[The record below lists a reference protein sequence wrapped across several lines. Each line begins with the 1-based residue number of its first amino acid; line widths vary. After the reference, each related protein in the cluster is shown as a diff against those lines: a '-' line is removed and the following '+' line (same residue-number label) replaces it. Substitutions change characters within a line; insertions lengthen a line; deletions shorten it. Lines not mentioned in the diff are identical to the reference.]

1 MIISPSILSCD
12 HANIESEAHKIQSSQ
27 ADWVHIDVMDGMF
40 VPNMTFGLPIVKAF
54 KKHTTKMLDVHLMI
68 ATPDQYAE
76 QYIKAG
82 AGMLTFH
89 QEACTH
95 IHRLVSHIKELG
107 APILGSLA
115 VMPCIIV
122 AFFSYWIFVRHEIM
136 AVDLVIYVLAI
147 IGAILLANRWRKS
160 NYVRDHWPLWI
171 AVAIVVMVV
180 TGFLSYHSPDWIIFA
195 DMG

>member
-1 MIISPSILSCD
+1 MTRKEIIIASILL
-12 HANIESEAHKIQSSQ
+12 
-27 ADWVHIDVMDGMF
+27 VF
-40 VPNMTFGLPIVKAF
+40 L
-54 KKHTTKMLDVHLMI
+54 
-68 ATPDQYAE
+68 
-76 QYIKAG
+76 G
-82 AGMLTFH
+82 AGMHFVHHAPFFNHFLGYIFPIAESVMAH
-89 QEACTH
+89 MKMVFYPMLLLA
-95 IHRLVSHIKELG
+95 IYLIIPRPDIKELG